1 MNTDS
6 IVAIPTVIITKA
18 APRSEAW
25 YKRNIESYRMKEGY
39 P

>member
-25 YKRNIESYRMKEGY
+25 CKRNIESYGMEEGY